1 MLHFRHPRVYFSLIV
16 SGCRFPRKSGGKG
29 SKRVTCKAVFAGAR
43 RASANTA
50 LGICQVVV
58 AGGQVAEV
66 AN

>member
-1 MLHFRHPRVYFSLIV
+1 M
-16 SGCRFPRKSGGKG
+16 SGCRFPRKSGGEG